1 MHKDNL
7 MLTNRNIVRWLF
19 SFVVSLIF
27 LMIVLSMWTDYSSR
41 AESYKIL
48 KHLERTKKEIEARFI
63 NQRNHVNIGKEVS
76 IESNPIIGR
85 AFVSP
90 DGIIFAQG
98 AAHGQII
105 VLMPSNSN
113 GKVSWIC
120 WGGSF
125 KDVPFQCRN

>member
-1 MHKDNL
+1 MFISKK
-7 MLTNRNIVRWLF
+7 TIITWSISFIV
-19 SFVVSLIF
+19 SFITLVIF
-27 LMIVLSMWTDYSSR
+27 MPMWSDYSSR

>member
-1 MHKDNL
+1 MSANS
-7 MLTNRNIVRWLF
+7 NIIRWIF
-19 SFVVSLIF
+19 SFAVSFVF
-27 LMIVLSMWTDYSSR
+27 LVIVLPMWSDYSSR

>member
-1 MHKDNL
+1 MSANS
-7 MLTNRNIVRWLF
+7 NIIRWIF
-19 SFVVSLIF
+19 SFAVSFVF
-27 LMIVLSMWTDYSSR
+27 LVIVLPMWSDYSSR

-90 DGIIFAQG
+90 DGIIFVQG

-105 VLMPSNSN
+105 VLMLSNSN